1 MAGPGNGTAGRERVG
16 RGMPLDSRVTRSNHR
31 DSVRAARLSGRRSA
45 ETSAEPYLPYVPE
58 TNAALLKDTSGSPC
72 NFHE

>member
-31 DSVRAARLSGRRSA
+31 DSVRAARIRGRRSA
-45 ETSAEPYLPYVPE
+45 ETSAEPYLP
-58 TNAALLKDTSGSPC
+58 
-72 NFHE
+72 